1 MFHRLSFAGVALLSV
16 SLATGCGPKEGP
28 KADVSGKITFQGKP
42 VTAGSISFIKDDI
55 VAAGAI
61 KNGEYKVI
69 GAPIGLVKIGI
80 VTPAAPPEKQMKQK
94 VEGKSFS
101 GDGGGPVVSVPPK
114 FSNPDASGLTYTVT
128 EGAPQTHDIE
138 IP

>member
-69 GAPIGLVKIGI
+69 GNRLAW
-80 VTPAAPPEKQMKQK
+80 
-94 VEGKSFS
+94 
-101 GDGGGPVVSVPPK
+101 
-114 FSNPDASGLTYTVT
+114 
-128 EGAPQTHDIE
+128 
-138 IP
+138 